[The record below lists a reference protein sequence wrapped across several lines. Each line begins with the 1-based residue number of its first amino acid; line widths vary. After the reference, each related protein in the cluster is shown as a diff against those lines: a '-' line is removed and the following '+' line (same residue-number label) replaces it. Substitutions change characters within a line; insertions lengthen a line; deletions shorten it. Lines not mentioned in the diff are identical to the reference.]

1 MAKSFFIGLLM
12 LVLPLSVIA
21 AETVNLTN
29 PLQQID
35 SLFQGSSY
43 IGSVI
48 GRVLGIIGAVALL
61 MMVYGG
67 LTMIMSGGNDKRIAA
82 GKNIVTYTAIGLV
95 IIFISYAAIT
105 FFLSTLGVTIQNETE
120 GLQAT
125 PSIPTST

>member
-12 LVLPLSVIA
+12 LVLPLSVI

-67 LTMIMSGGNDKRIAA
+67 LTMIMSSGNDKRIAA

-95 IIFISYAAIT
+95 VIFMSYAAIT